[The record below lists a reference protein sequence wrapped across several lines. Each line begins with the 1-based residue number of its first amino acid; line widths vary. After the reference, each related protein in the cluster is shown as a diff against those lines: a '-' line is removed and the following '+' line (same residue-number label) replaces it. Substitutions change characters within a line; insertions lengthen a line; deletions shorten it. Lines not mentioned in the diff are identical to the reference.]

1 MRVSQKAEQR
11 RVAEHRSSLLRGL
24 TGVVCEVGAGHGLNF
39 ARYPPQ
45 VTHVVAVEPE
55 PTLRAHAVDH
65 ARRAPVPVEV
75 REGVA
80 DELPLDDNR
89 CDAVVMSLVLCSV
102 PNQRAALM
110 EARRVLRPGGEL
122 RFYEHIRS
130 ERRWVGIGE
139 DLLTPIWSRLAGGC
153 HLNRDTVASI
163 GAAGFDITGP
173 RRLRVQPPAR
183 PATHRARSRPSHE
196 PAMTV
201 GEPMEVPIA
210 AVLTSVGGVGL

>member
-102 PNQRAALM
+102 PNQRAALT

-153 HLNRDTVASI
+153 HLNRDTRFHRSRRVRHHRA
-163 GAAGFDITGP
+163 

-196 PAMTV
+196 PEMTV